1 MICKNHCRFYYR
13 WCDSCIVMS
22 HMKFS
27 QSQHWACFSELR
39 RELQGG
45 CGDSAGL
52 SVCVRE
58 QNISRWVGG
67 GWWAVNLGSTCS
79 LDSGAWCEVSSG
91 RYPIDHIYYIHHSAS
106 LFWQLIAPGK
116 EKGRIGF
123 LFKRRGILW
132 AWALSLHFFFFFSAR
147 GLQREISHWCWLRV
161 PVRNHNSRGMIFGA
175 QFWKVFLREITLM
188 RKNKKKE
195 ILMAHQ
201 FSALWQSGCAGLSR
215 ILKEQFVFLL
225 LWLISFQ

>member
-1 MICKNHCRFYYR
+1 
-13 WCDSCIVMS
+13 
-22 HMKFS
+22 MKFS

-58 QNISRWVGG
+58 QNILRWVGG
-67 GWWAVNLGSTCS
+67 GGWAVNLSSTCS

-123 LFKRRGILW
+123 LFKRRG
-132 AWALSLHFFFFFSAR
+132 FFEHEHCLCIFFFSLLGVFR
-147 GLQREISHWCWLRV
+147 QRSVTDVGSESPSETTTPAEWYSERSSGKC
-161 PVRNHNSRGMIFGA
+161 
-175 QFWKVFLREITLM
+175 FLREITLM
-188 RKNKKKE
+188 KKNKKRNINGPS
-195 ILMAHQ
+195 ILSSVAVWVC
-201 FSALWQSGCAGLSR
+201 SWGLSS

>member
-1 MICKNHCRFYYR
+1 
-13 WCDSCIVMS
+13 
-22 HMKFS
+22 MKFS

-58 QNISRWVGG
+58 QNILRWVGG
-67 GWWAVNLGSTCS
+67 GGWAVNLSSTCS

-123 LFKRRGILW
+123 LFKRRGFFEHEHCLCI
-132 AWALSLHFFFFFSAR
+132 FFFLSAR
-147 GLQREISHWCWLRV
+147 GLQREISHWCWLWV
-161 PVRNHNSRGMIFGA
+161 PVRNHNSCGMIFWA

-188 RKNKKKE
+188 KKNKKRNINGPS
-195 ILMAHQ
+195 ILSSVAVWVC
-201 FSALWQSGCAGLSR
+201 SWGLSS

>member
-1 MICKNHCRFYYR
+1 
-13 WCDSCIVMS
+13 
-22 HMKFS
+22 MKFS

-58 QNISRWVGG
+58 QNILRWVGG
-67 GWWAVNLGSTCS
+67 GGWAVNLSSTCS

-123 LFKRRGILW
+123 LFKRRG
-132 AWALSLHFFFFFSAR
+132 FFEHEHCLCIFFFSLCSGSSDRDQSLMLAPSPR
-147 GLQREISHWCWLRV
+147 QKPQLLRNDILSAV
-161 PVRNHNSRGMIFGA
+161 LESFFERNNFDEKK
-175 QFWKVFLREITLM
+175 Q
-188 RKNKKKE
+188 KKKY
-195 ILMAHQ
+195 
-201 FSALWQSGCAGLSR
+201 
-215 ILKEQFVFLL
+215 
-225 LWLISFQ
+225 